1 MRNLKRDFSSS
12 LASTIS
18 VALVSIIALGLV
30 TIFSLMWAT
39 DQTDQ
44 DAQAINLSG
53 SIRMQ
58 TYRIGLATVQQDK
71 LIAKEYMQQL
81 DDTWQHPLFSQQ
93 RQEPPADLL
102 GEHFF
107 NAEQHWRTVL
117 RPQIEVALGTQKGGP
132 ELAQAI
138 DNQLA
143 LTEKVVSAFQQAAES
158 KIRLLRIIQLT
169 ALFLTVILGAV
180 IFNLLKTR
188 LEKPLAQLTDAA
200 DRIGKGDYGY
210 QTRIEG
216 SDELALLGS
225 VVNQMSNSVEQIY
238 RDMDDQV
245 KQRTAELNNNN
256 IALEFL
262 FETARKILTSY
273 QQEINYQQLL
283 DQLAEVIGGEM
294 QLEICLFTEQ
304 GDRPY
309 RRIAA
314 ANCEISDCSQRD
326 CNSCIGDNPID
337 TQDAL
342 QCSLD
347 IAEGS
352 RYTAEG
358 SQNNAEGSR
367 YTAKGSQNNAEG
379 SQDTAEGSQN
389 TAECSFPII
398 REETGYGIIKCHSTK
413 PFNLELWQ
421 EKLLRSMADQFALA
435 LSLSVH
441 RNQQRRLAMLTERT
455 VIARELHDSLAQAL
469 SYLKIQVTRLQKSID
484 SQAFDQQQPIV
495 DELREGLTS
504 AYRQLRELLTTFRLK
519 IDTGGLQSALE
530 QVVNQ
535 LNERNSMQVA
545 LHYQLTNLPLNPTE
559 EIHLL
564 QIIREASQNAI
575 NHSLGTQ
582 LDIHLFQNANQSIQL
597 LIDDNGIG
605 IPEKAE
611 KNNHY
616 GLAIIQERSRHL
628 NGNVEIARR
637 PEGGT
642 RVAFAFQ
649 PSFLS

>member
-1 MRNLKRDFSSS
+1 MRKLKNGFSTS
-12 LASTIS
+12 LATTIS
-18 VALVSIIALGLV
+18 AALVSIIALGLL

-58 TYRIGLATVQQDK
+58 TYRIGLATVRQDRLK
-71 LIAKEYMQQL
+71 AEHYIQQL
-81 DDTWQHPLFSQQ
+81 DATWEHPLFTQQ
-93 RQEPPADLL
+93 RQEVPTGPL
-102 GEHFF
+102 GEHFL
-107 NAEQHWRTVL
+107 NAEQHWRQVL
-117 RPQIEVALGTQKGGP
+117 RPQLKTSLIAQEATSP
-132 ELAQAI
+132 PMQAI
-138 DNQLA
+138 ENQLV

-326 CNSCIGDNPID
+326 CSSCIGDSPID

-342 QCSLD
+342 QCSQD
-347 IAEGS
+347 IAEGFQN
-352 RYTAEG
+352 TAEG
-358 SQNNAEGSR
+358 SQYIAEGS
-367 YTAKGSQNNAEG
+367 QNTAEG
-379 SQDTAEGSQN
+379 SQDTAEGSQE

-421 EKLLRSMADQFALA
+421 EKLLRSVADQFALA

-597 LIDDNGIG
+597 LVDDDGIG
-605 IPEKAE
+605 IPKKAE

>member
-1 MRNLKRDFSSS
+1 M
-12 LASTIS
+12 
-18 VALVSIIALGLV
+18 ALVSIIALGLV

-107 NAEQHWRTVL
+107 NAEQHWRAVL
-117 RPQIEVALGTQKGGP
+117 RPQIEVALGTQKSGP

-138 DNQLA
+138 DNQLV

-262 FETARKILTSY
+262 FETARKILASY

-283 DQLAEVIGGEM
+283 DQLAEVIGGEI

-326 CNSCIGDNPID
+326 CSSCIGDSPID

-342 QCSLD
+342 QCSQD
-347 IAEGS
+347 IAEGSQNTAEGSRYTAEGS

-358 SQNNAEGSR
+358 SQE
-367 YTAKGSQNNAEG
+367 T
-379 SQDTAEGSQN
+379 D
-389 TAECSFPII
+389 ECSFPII

-421 EKLLRSMADQFALA
+421 EKLLRSVADQFALA

-530 QVVNQ
+530 QVVNK

-545 LHYQLTNLPLNPTE
+545 LHYQLTNLPLSPTE

-628 NGNVEIARR
+628 NGSVEIARR

>member
-1 MRNLKRDFSSS
+1 M
-12 LASTIS
+12 
-18 VALVSIIALGLV
+18 ALVSIIALGLV

-107 NAEQHWRTVL
+107 NAEQHWRAVL
-117 RPQIEVALGTQKGGP
+117 RPQIEVALGTQKSGP

-138 DNQLA
+138 DNQLV

-262 FETARKILTSY
+262 FETARKILASY

-283 DQLAEVIGGEM
+283 DQLAEVIGGEI

-326 CNSCIGDNPID
+326 CSSCIGDSPID

-342 QCSLD
+342 QCSQD

-352 RYTAEG
+352 QNTAEG
-358 SQNNAEGSR
+358 SQNNAEGS
-367 YTAKGSQNNAEG
+367 QE
-379 SQDTAEGSQN
+379 

-413 PFNLELWQ
+413 PFNLKLWQ
-421 EKLLRSMADQFALA
+421 EKLLRSVADQFALA

-530 QVVNQ
+530 QVVNK

-545 LHYQLTNLPLNPTE
+545 LHYQLTNLPLSPTE

>member
-1 MRNLKRDFSSS
+1 
-12 LASTIS
+12 
-18 VALVSIIALGLV
+18 
-30 TIFSLMWAT
+30 MWAT

-58 TYRIGLATVQQDK
+58 TYRIGLATVQQDRLK
-71 LIAKEYMQQL
+71 AEHYIQHL
-81 DDTWQHPLFSQQ
+81 DATWEHPLFTQQ
-93 RQEPPADLL
+93 RQEIPTGPL

-107 NAEQHWRTVL
+107 NAEQHWRQVL
-117 RPQIEVALGTQKGGP
+117 RPQLKTSLIAQEATSAP
-132 ELAQAI
+132 MQAI
-138 DNQLA
+138 EDQLV

-169 ALFLTVILGAV
+169 ALFLTVILGAI

-216 SDELALLGS
+216 TDELALLGS

-262 FETARKILTSY
+262 FETARKILASY
-273 QQEINYQQLL
+273 QQEIDYQQLL

-294 QLEICLFTEQ
+294 QLEICLFTDQ

-309 RRIAA
+309 RRIA

-326 CNSCIGDNPID
+326 CSSCIGDNPID

-342 QCSLD
+342 QCSQD
-347 IAEGS
+347 
-352 RYTAEG
+352 
-358 SQNNAEGSR
+358 NAEG
-367 YTAKGSQNNAEG
+367 
-379 SQDTAEGSQN
+379 
-389 TAECSFPII
+389 SFPII
-398 REETGYGIIKCHSTK
+398 REETGYGVIKCHSTN

-421 EKLLRSMADQFALA
+421 EKLLRSVADQFALA

-535 LNERNSMQVA
+535 LNERNSMQVT
-545 LHYQLTNLPLNPTE
+545 LHYQLTNLPLSPTE

-575 NHSLGTQ
+575 NHSLGSK

-597 LIDDNGIG
+597 LIDDDGIG

-628 NGNVEIARR
+628 NGTVEIARR

>member
-1 MRNLKRDFSSS
+1 M
-12 LASTIS
+12 
-18 VALVSIIALGLV
+18 ALVSIIALGLL

-58 TYRIGLATVQQDK
+58 TYRIGLATVRQDRLK
-71 LIAKEYMQQL
+71 AEHYIQQL
-81 DDTWQHPLFSQQ
+81 DATWEHPLFTQQ
-93 RQEPPADLL
+93 RQEVPTGPL
-102 GEHFF
+102 GEHFL
-107 NAEQHWRTVL
+107 NAEQHWRQVL
-117 RPQIEVALGTQKGGP
+117 RPQLKTSLIAQEATSP
-132 ELAQAI
+132 PMQAI
-138 DNQLA
+138 ENQLV

-326 CNSCIGDNPID
+326 CSSCIGDSPID

-342 QCSLD
+342 QCSQD

-358 SQNNAEGSR
+358 SQE
-367 YTAKGSQNNAEG
+367 T
-379 SQDTAEGSQN
+379 D
-389 TAECSFPII
+389 ECSFPII

-421 EKLLRSMADQFALA
+421 EKLLRSVADQFALA

-597 LIDDNGIG
+597 LVDDDGIG

-628 NGNVEIARR
+628 NGSVEIARR

-649 PSFLS
+649 PNFLS

>member
-1 MRNLKRDFSSS
+1 
-12 LASTIS
+12 

-107 NAEQHWRTVL
+107 NAEQHWRAVL
-117 RPQIEVALGTQKGGP
+117 RPQIEVALGTQKSGP

-138 DNQLA
+138 DNQLV

-262 FETARKILTSY
+262 FETARKILASY

-283 DQLAEVIGGEM
+283 DQLAEVIGGEI

-326 CNSCIGDNPID
+326 CSSCIGDSPID

-342 QCSLD
+342 QCSQD
-347 IAEGS
+347 IAEGSQNTAEGSRYTAEGS

-358 SQNNAEGSR
+358 SQE
-367 YTAKGSQNNAEG
+367 T
-379 SQDTAEGSQN
+379 D
-389 TAECSFPII
+389 ECSFPII

-421 EKLLRSMADQFALA
+421 EKLLRSVADQFALA

-530 QVVNQ
+530 QVVNK

-545 LHYQLTNLPLNPTE
+545 LHYQLTNLPLSPTE

-628 NGNVEIARR
+628 NGSVEIARR

>member
-1 MRNLKRDFSSS
+1 
-12 LASTIS
+12 

-117 RPQIEVALGTQKGGP
+117 RPQIEVALGTQKSGP

-138 DNQLA
+138 DNQLV

-216 SDELALLGS
+216 TDELALLGS

-262 FETARKILTSY
+262 FETARKILASY

-326 CNSCIGDNPID
+326 CNSCIGDSPID

-342 QCSLD
+342 QCSQD
-347 IAEGS
+347 IAEGSQNTAEGSRYTAEGS

-358 SQNNAEGSR
+358 SQE
-367 YTAKGSQNNAEG
+367 T
-379 SQDTAEGSQN
+379 D
-389 TAECSFPII
+389 ECSFPII

-421 EKLLRSMADQFALA
+421 EKLLRSVADQFALA

-530 QVVNQ
+530 QVVNK

-545 LHYQLTNLPLNPTE
+545 LHYQLTNLPLSPTE

>member
-1 MRNLKRDFSSS
+1 

-18 VALVSIIALGLV
+18 AALVSIIALGLL
-30 TIFSLMWAT
+30 TIFSLIWAT

-58 TYRIGLATVQQDK
+58 TYRIGLATAQQDRLK
-71 LIAKEYMQQL
+71 AEQYIQQL
-81 DDTWQHPLFSQQ
+81 DATWQHPLFSQQ
-93 RQEPPADLL
+93 RQEPPTDSL
-102 GEHFF
+102 GEHFY
-107 NAEQHWRTVL
+107 NAEQHWREVL
-117 RPQIEVALGTQKGGP
+117 RPQLEASLSPP
-132 ELAQAI
+132 ENAEAPIQAI
-138 DNQLA
+138 DNQLV
-143 LTEKVVSAFQQAAES
+143 LTEKVVNAFQQAAES

-169 ALFLTVILGAV
+169 ALFLTVVLGAV

-188 LEKPLAQLTDAA
+188 LEKPLVQLTDAA
-200 DRIGKGDYGY
+200 YRIGKGDYGY
-210 QTRIEG
+210 QTVIEG
-216 SDELALLGS
+216 TDELALLGS

-238 RDMDDQV
+238 RDMDNQV

-262 FETARKILTSY
+262 FETARKILSSY

-283 DQLAEVIGGEM
+283 DQLAEVIGGEIH
-294 QLEICLFTEQ
+294 LEICLFTEQ

-309 RRIAA
+309 MHIAP
-314 ANCEISDCSQRD
+314 ANCEISDCSQRN
-326 CNSCIGDNPID
+326 CSNCIGDNLGN
-337 TQDAL
+337 TQ
-342 QCSLD
+342 
-347 IAEGS
+347 GS
-352 RYTAEG
+352 
-358 SQNNAEGSR
+358 
-367 YTAKGSQNNAEG
+367 
-379 SQDTAEGSQN
+379 
-389 TAECSFPII
+389 SFPIT
-398 REETGYGIIKCHSTK
+398 REETGYGIINCHS
-413 PFNLELWQ
+413 PVQFHLELWQ
-421 EKLLRSMADQFALA
+421 EKLLRSVADQFALA
-435 LSLSVH
+435 LSLSAH

-484 SQAFDQQQPIV
+484 AQDYDQQQPIV
-495 DELREGLTS
+495 DELRGGLTS

-535 LNERNSMQVA
+535 LNERNTMKVA
-545 LHYQLTNLPLNPTE
+545 LHYQLTNLPLSPTE

-582 LDIHLFQNANQSIQL
+582 LDIHLFQNDNQSIQL
-597 LIDDNGIG
+597 LVDDDGIG
-605 IPEKAE
+605 IPDKAE
-611 KNNHY
+611 KTNHY

-628 NGNVEIARR
+628 DGTLEIACR

>member
-1 MRNLKRDFSSS
+1 M
-12 LASTIS
+12 
-18 VALVSIIALGLV
+18 ALVSIIALGLV

-117 RPQIEVALGTQKGGP
+117 RPQIEVALGTQKSGP

-138 DNQLA
+138 DNQLV

-283 DQLAEVIGGEM
+283 DQLAEVIGGEI

-326 CNSCIGDNPID
+326 CSSCIGDSPID

-342 QCSLD
+342 QCSQD
-347 IAEGS
+347 I
-352 RYTAEG
+352 
-358 SQNNAEGSR
+358 
-367 YTAKGSQNNAEG
+367 
-379 SQDTAEGSQN
+379 AEGSQN
-389 TAECSFPII
+389 TAEGSRYTPEGSQETDECSFPII
-398 REETGYGIIKCHSTK
+398 REETGYGVINCHSTS
-413 PFNLELWQ
+413 PFRLELWQ
-421 EKLLRSMADQFALA
+421 EKLLRSVADQFALA

>member
-1 MRNLKRDFSSS
+1 MRKLKNGFSTS
-12 LASTIS
+12 LAATIS
-18 VALVSIIALGLV
+18 AALVSIIALGLL

-58 TYRIGLATVQQDK
+58 TYRIGLATAHQDRLK
-71 LIAKEYMQQL
+71 AEQYIQQL
-81 DDTWQHPLFSQQ
+81 DATWEHPLFTQQ
-93 RQEPPADLL
+93 RQELPTGPL
-102 GEHFF
+102 GEHFL
-107 NAEQHWRTVL
+107 NAEQHWRQVL
-117 RPQIEVALGTQKGGP
+117 RPQIKTSLIAQEATSP
-132 ELAQAI
+132 PMQAI
-138 DNQLA
+138 ENQLV

-216 SDELALLGS
+216 TDELALLGS

-262 FETARKILTSY
+262 FETARKILASY

-283 DQLAEVIGGEM
+283 DQLAEVIGNDLR
-294 QLEICLFTEQ
+294 LEICLFTEH

-309 RRIAA
+309 KRIAA

-326 CNSCIGDNPID
+326 CSSCIGDNPKGSRN
-337 TQDAL
+337 T
-342 QCSLD
+342 
-347 IAEGS
+347 AEGS
-352 RYTAEG
+352 RNTAEG
-358 SQNNAEGSR
+358 S
-367 YTAKGSQNNAEG
+367 KK
-379 SQDTAEGSQN
+379 
-389 TAECSFPII
+389 TAECSFPIT
-398 REETGYGIIKCHSTK
+398 REETGYGVINCHSTN
-413 PFNLELWQ
+413 PFRLELWQ
-421 EKLLRSMADQFALA
+421 EKLLRSVADQFALA
-435 LSLSVH
+435 LSLSAH

-484 SQAFDQQQPIV
+484 SQTFDQQQPIV

-519 IDTGGLQSALE
+519 IETGGLQSALE

-545 LHYQLTNLPLNPTE
+545 LHYQLTNLPLSPTE

-575 NHSLGTQ
+575 NHSMGSK
-582 LDIHLFQNANQSIQL
+582 LDIHLFQNTNQSIQL
-597 LIDDNGIG
+597 LMDDDGIG

-611 KNNHY
+611 KTNHY

-628 NGNVEIARR
+628 NGSVEIARR